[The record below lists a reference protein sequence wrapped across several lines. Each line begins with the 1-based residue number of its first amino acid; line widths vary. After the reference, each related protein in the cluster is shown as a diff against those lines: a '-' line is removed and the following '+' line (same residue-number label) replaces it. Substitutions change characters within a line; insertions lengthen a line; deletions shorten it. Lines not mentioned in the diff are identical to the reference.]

1 MKKYKFRVLVYIPIF
16 CFILLLLGI
25 GFFWFASTH
34 SDGQETYITV
44 SAILLSIIIL
54 PLILFIW
61 SFLTMWPCVE
71 FSTEGIEKT
80 FLGKKIRFITW
91 NEIYEIKR
99 INTGIAEWLFFSKTS
114 LEDKSIDKCR
124 RRKDNIFIAS
134 TKEIEEVIN
143 HFAPSRLL
151 QK

>member
-1 MKKYKFRVLVYIPIF
+1 MKKTKFRVLVYIPI
-16 CFILLLLGI
+16 
-25 GFFWFASTH
+25 
-34 SDGQETYITV
+34 
-44 SAILLSIIIL
+44 LSIIYLFISL
-54 PLILFIW
+54 ICLYFVLTYSNKQDILFIGIISLIMFIVVPLALVVL
-61 SFLTMWPCVE
+61 SFLQMWPCVE

-124 RRKDNIFIAS
+124 RRKDNIFIVS